1 MPKVTEFAVIFS
13 IAQKNVFLKITYL
26 LIMKKLTLLF
36 LLLFIQLYFS
46 QKKSSL
52 EIQLPD
58 LKIDSIYITYPSGA
72 RNTHLLHHYKLS
84 TIGSKVIN
92 EQGDIKLPVSENVK
106 IITKMSYPQPANV
119 SYYDAVKNYGMQS
132 KTFFIENGNL
142 KLLIKDNELNY
153 DLLASSPANIEYD
166 KLKIILEKYNSKL
179 KPFENN
185 DPKDINAKE
194 LELQKYIK
202 KNPKSFVALWEMVDD
217 LSKYG
222 YQPIYSENL
231 KLFDTTVKKTFVYN
245 EFSKLLKLEA
255 DNIFPNVNLD
265 NNNHLS
271 KETFKNHKLTL
282 IDYWAT
288 FCQPCIKDMPKLVEL
303 YSLYKDKGVNF
314 ISVTDE
320 QTPDRID
327 KAKQILKKNNVTW
340 ENYFDKN
347 KEFPK
352 KLNAAGYPLQI
363 LVDSDGNIVKRT
375 YGELDIITEFLKN
388 YVN

>member
-1 MPKVTEFAVIFS
+1 
-13 IAQKNVFLKITYL
+13 
-26 LIMKKLTLLF
+26 MKKLTILF
-36 LLLFIQLYFS
+36 LLLFIQSYFS
-46 QKKSSL
+46 QKESSL

-84 TIGSKVIN
+84 TTGSKVIN
-92 EQGDIKLPVSENVK
+92 EQGDIKLPMSENVK

-153 DLLASSPANIEYD
+153 DFLASSPANIDYD

-194 LELQKYIK
+194 LELQNYIK
-202 KNPKSFVALWEMVDD
+202 KSPKSFVALWEMVDD

-231 KLFDTTVKKTFVYN
+231 KLFDTAVKKTFVYT
-245 EFSKLLKLEA
+245 EFGKLLKLEA
-255 DNIFPNVNLD
+255 DNIFQILILITIIIYQKK
-265 NNNHLS
+265 LS
-271 KETFKNHKLTL
+271 K
-282 IDYWAT
+282 I
-288 FCQPCIKDMPKLVEL
+288 
-303 YSLYKDKGVNF
+303 
-314 ISVTDE
+314 TD
-320 QTPDRID
+320 
-327 KAKQILKKNNVTW
+327 
-340 ENYFDKN
+340 
-347 KEFPK
+347 
-352 KLNAAGYPLQI
+352 
-363 LVDSDGNIVKRT
+363 
-375 YGELDIITEFLKN
+375 
-388 YVN
+388 